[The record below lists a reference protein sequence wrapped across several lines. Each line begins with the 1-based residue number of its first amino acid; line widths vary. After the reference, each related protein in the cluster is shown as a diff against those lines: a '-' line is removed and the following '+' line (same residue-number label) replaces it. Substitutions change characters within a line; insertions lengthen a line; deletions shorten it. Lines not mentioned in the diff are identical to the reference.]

1 VGIAL
6 PALCLQLLYPAI
18 EKKRTLT
25 FHEMPREGTMNYHL
39 GIRSQQSN
47 LVSFLIQADK
57 STGTWNGK
65 VILEILSRVSLEQL
79 AGC

>member
-1 VGIAL
+1 
-6 PALCLQLLYPAI
+6 
-18 EKKRTLT
+18 
-25 FHEMPREGTMNYHL
+25 MPREGTMNYHF